1 MKSLSACLTSETLIQ
16 LGHDELTP
24 AELRAVEDHLSD
36 CELCRNRLGD
46 AETDELWRDQIA
58 PALKSPTDAPR
69 SAHSLELDP
78 LPESSLDSVLKLLGP
93 TDDPQML
100 GRIGT
105 YEIVGVIGRG
115 GMGVVFKA
123 FDGALNRFV
132 AIKMLLPHLAV
143 SGAARKRFAREG
155 KAAAAVIDDN
165 VLPIYA
171 VAEWQGIPYLVTQY
185 SRSATLQARIA
196 DQGPLELKEI
206 LRIGMQTARGLAAAH
221 AQGLVHRD
229 IKPSNILLDGAVE
242 RAMLTDFGLARA
254 ADDASIT
261 RTGVIAGTPQYMSP
275 EQARAGTVDG
285 RSDLFGL
292 GCVMYAMCT
301 GRPPFRAE
309 SSYAILRL
317 ITDHEPKS
325 IREINA
331 DIPDWLC
338 GIIAKLMA
346 KDANDRYATASEV
359 AQLLESCLAHLQQPA
374 TVPLP
379 LKAQAAVPAKPRTQ
393 SASRRWSPRSIAI
406 ACGAAAL
413 AIFAGVI
420 IVLELNKGTLTITSN
435 VDNVKIKITQ
445 GEKIVDELTMHKS
458 AESVRIAAG
467 RYQIEIV
474 GDTDVAQVEN
484 GNVTLSRGG
493 TEVVRIVQHPAAQQ
507 PSAPKLTG
515 PLGSAFDSATRVQ
528 SDEIGFHKLAL
539 SDAVGEFNREQQKNM
554 LGKTQPPLTDDEVIA
569 SLLWTQDS
577 VFKSLS
583 DEEQKKLKSIYTE
596 RVLPAPFRFTV
607 LTELKGV
614 EKERFQVWFIQ
625 LTLTRPDGTEF
636 RHNIREQFICERNE
650 FGKELR
656 FNGMDRKRTPPKG
669 WRLLEDVVRSFN
681 ESHSR
686 LHGLTMPPVT
696 MEEISSAIRFW
707 KTQRPKFDVTDVEFD
722 QLQQVAIFGYIPP
735 GAELSIITH
744 FEPGDGR
751 KYLIWS
757 LRLHF
762 KRLEA
767 GAPYPMFGDV
777 FRTHYVKVSTIDEGK
792 IAWGPVANNGLQ
804 AGVLFESLHGIHG
817 STSTS
822 ESSRGGGLGADLG
835 GTGLG
840 GGGGMSSSRAINPKL
855 PLETQITPTFYF
867 RNTADKHK
875 EASFPNIM
883 THSYYKKLE
892 ATLTSSKQL
901 PVETNKDPAGPVG
914 WLQMPFAFGAQHDIR
929 GLPILLGE
937 GDRGDAESIIRVSK
951 GDKIRVRFTL
961 DNYGDKDAE
970 PLVTDWVEFT
980 VE

>member
-1 MKSLSACLTSETLIQ
+1 MKSLSACLTSDTLIQ

-46 AETDELWRDQIA
+46 AETDELWREQIA

-78 LPESSLDSVLKLLGP
+78 LPESSLDTVLKLLGP

-185 SRSATLQARIA
+185 SRSATLQARIN

-292 GCVMYAMCT
+292 GCVMYAMST

-317 ITDHEPKS
+317 ITDHDPKS

-346 KDANDRYATASEV
+346 KDANDRYATAAEV
-359 AQLLESCLAHLQQPA
+359 AELLESCLAHLQQPA

-379 LKAQAAVPAKPRTQ
+379 QKAQAAVPVKPRIQ
-393 SASRRWSPRSIAI
+393 GNARRWSPRNWVIASAL
-406 ACGAAAL
+406 ACGCAAF

-420 IVLELNKGTLTITSN
+420 IVLELNKGTLTIESK
-435 VDNVKIKITQ
+435 VDGVKIKITQ
-445 GEKIVDELTMHKS
+445 GEKVVDELTLEKNATS
-458 AESVRIAAG
+458 IRIAAG
-467 RYQIEIV
+467 KYNIEIE
-474 GDTDVAQVEN
+474 GGADLATIEN
-484 GNVTLSRGG
+484 GEITLARGG
-493 TEVVRIVQHPAAQQ
+493 TEVVRILQK
-507 PSAPKLTG
+507 PSAAP
-515 PLGSAFDSATRVQ
+515 AT
-528 SDEIGFHKLAL
+528 E
-539 SDAVGEFNREQQKNM
+539 
-554 LGKTQPPLTDDEVIA
+554 
-569 SLLWTQDS
+569 SLVERWKRTQDS
-577 VFKSLS
+577 LKFGRQLREAVEEFNLEQQQTELGKLQLPLTEDEFLASLRWAEDS
-583 DEEQKKLKSIYTE
+583 INAEFSSEELKYVREIFNL
-596 RVLPAPFRFTV
+596 RVLPNPFKIEA
-607 LTELKGV
+607 LTELRGAGKD
-614 EKERFQVWFIQ
+614 RFKVWFIQ
-625 LTLTRPDGTEF
+625 LTLTRPDGTKF
-636 RHNIREQFICERNE
+636 RHNIREQFLHECDEDGRV
-650 FGKELR
+650 
-656 FNGMDRKRTPPKG
+656 MPWDRDPATPEG
-669 WRLLEDVVRSFN
+669 WRPLSAAIKSFN
-681 ESHSR
+681 DSHGR
-686 LHGLTMPPVT
+686 LGGINMPPVT
-696 MEEISSAIRFW
+696 EYEVIAAIRFW
-707 KTQRPKFDVTDVEFD
+707 KTQRAKFDVTEAEFK
-722 QLQQVAIFGYIPP
+722 QLQDVANLRALPP

-751 KYLIWS
+751 EYLIWS
-757 LRLHF
+757 LRLHL
-762 KRLEA
+762 KKLEA
-767 GAPYPMFGDV
+767 GARFPMFGDV
-777 FRTHYVKVSTIDEGK
+777 FRTHYVKVQSAGEEK
-792 IAWGPVANNGLQ
+792 IAWGPVAKNGLQ
-804 AGVLFESLHGIHG
+804 AGVLFESPNGVL
-817 STSTS
+817 
-822 ESSRGGGLGADLG
+822 GLQSPVSKARFD
-835 GTGLG
+835 
-840 GGGGMSSSRAINPKL
+840 GGGMAAPDLTNKTVP
-855 PLETQITPTFYF
+855 PHAEITPRFYF
-867 RNTADKHK
+867 RNTADQHK
-875 EASFPNIM
+875 EASFPNLM

-892 ATLTSSKQL
+892 ATLASGKQL
-901 PVETNKDPAGPVG
+901 AVETDKNPAGPVG
-914 WLQMPFAFGAQHDIR
+914 WLKTQFAFGAQHEIR
-929 GLPILLGE
+929 GLPILLGD
-937 GDRGDAESIIRVSK
+937 GDRGDAESAIRASK

-980 VE
+980 IE

>member
-1 MKSLSACLTSETLIQ
+1 MKSLSTCLTSDKLIQ

-36 CELCRNRLGD
+36 CESCRNRLGD
-46 AETDELWRDQIA
+46 AETDELWREQIA
-58 PALKSPTDAPR
+58 PALKAPTDAPR

-292 GCVMYAMCT
+292 GCVMYAMST

-346 KDANDRYATASEV
+346 KDANDRYATAAEV

-374 TVPLP
+374 SVPLP
-379 LKAQAAVPAKPRTQ
+379 VKALAVIPAKPRRQ
-393 SASRRWSPRSIAI
+393 NSIRRWSPRSILI
-406 ACGAAAL
+406 ACAAAAFTL
-413 AIFAGVI
+413 FASVI
-420 IVLELNKGTLTITSN
+420 IILELNKGTLTIESK
-435 VDNVKIKITQ
+435 VEGVKIKITQ
-445 GEKIVDELTMHKS
+445 GEKVVDELTLEKN
-458 AESVRIAAG
+458 ATSVRIAAG
-467 RYQIEIV
+467 KYNIEIE
-474 GDTDVAQVEN
+474 GDTDSVQVDK
-484 GNVTLSRGG
+484 GNVTLTRGG
-493 TEVVRIVQHPAAQQ
+493 TEVVRIVQKQNGEKQNAGTKSGAPTSEPNPQKL
-507 PSAPKLTG
+507 PSVLT
-515 PLGSAFDSATRVQ
+515 
-528 SDEIGFHKLAL
+528 
-539 SDAVGEFNREQQKNM
+539 DAISEFNEQNQATIRGIR
-554 LGKTQPPLTDDEVIA
+554 LPPLTENEVIA
-569 SLLWTQDS
+569 SIFWCQDTI
-577 VFKSLS
+577 KEGLS
-583 DEEQKKLKSIYTE
+583 AKEYKQLQSIYLE
-596 RVLPAPFRFTV
+596 GVLRAPFRLTA
-607 LTELKGV
+607 LTELRGV
-614 EKERFQVWFIQ
+614 DKERFKVWFIQ

-636 RHNIREQFICERNE
+636 RHNIREQFICELDEKGNE
-650 FGKELR
+650 KQFPGWPLW
-656 FNGMDRKRTPPKG
+656 NPPEG
-669 WRLLEDVVRSFN
+669 WQRLDEAIKQFN
-681 ESHSR
+681 ERNGR
-686 LHGLTMPPVT
+686 LDGINMPPVT
-696 MEEISSAIRFW
+696 MNEVIAAIRFW
-707 KTQRPKFDVTDVEFD
+707 KTQRARFNATDTEFEA
-722 QLQQVAIFGYIPP
+722 LQEVANLGYLPA
-735 GAELSIITH
+735 GAEFSIITQ
-744 FEPGDGR
+744 FEPGDGNEY
-751 KYLIWS
+751 KIWS
-757 LRLHF
+757 LRLHL
-762 KRLEA
+762 KKTEA
-767 GAPYPMFGDV
+767 GAQFPMFGEV
-777 FRTHYVKVSTIDEGK
+777 FRTHYVKVRPLSEGK
-792 IAWGPVANNGLQ
+792 IAWGPTAKNGLQ
-804 AGVLFESLHGIHG
+804 VGVLFEAAEGTL
-817 STSTS
+817 
-822 ESSRGGGLGADLG
+822 GLDSPPNPARL
-835 GTGLG
+835 
-840 GGGGMSSSRAINPKL
+840 GGGGMSSSDLSNKPLKL
-855 PLETQITPTFYF
+855 GTQITPRFYF
-867 RNTADKHK
+867 RNTSDKHQDV
-875 EASFPNIM
+875 AFPRLL
-883 THSYYKKLE
+883 TRSYYNKLE
-892 ATLTSSKQL
+892 ATLANGKQL
-901 PVETNKDPAGPVG
+901 YVETNKDPGGPVG
-914 WLQMPFAFGAQHDIR
+914 WLQMPFAFGAQHEIR
-929 GLPILLGE
+929 GLPILLGA
-937 GDRGDAESIIRVSK
+937 GDRGDAESAIHVDK
-951 GDKIRVRFTL
+951 GYKIHLRFTL
-961 DNYGDKDAE
+961 DNYFDKDAE
-970 PLVTDWVEFT
+970 PLTTDWVPVVIE
-980 VE
+980 

>member
-1 MKSLSACLTSETLIQ
+1 MKSLSACLTSDTLIQ

-46 AETDELWRDQIA
+46 AETDELWREQIA
-58 PALKSPTDAPR
+58 PALKAPTDAPR

-196 DQGPLELKEI
+196 DQGPLEPKEI

-292 GCVMYAMCT
+292 GCVMYAMST

-325 IREINA
+325 IREINV

-346 KDANDRYATASEV
+346 KDANDRYATAAEV
-359 AQLLESCLAHLQQPA
+359 AELLESCLAHLQQPS
-374 TVPLP
+374 TIPLP
-379 LKAQAAVPAKPRTQ
+379 PKAQAAVLTKPRTQ
-393 SASRRWSPRSIAI
+393 SNARRWSPRNWVIGCAI
-406 ACGAAAL
+406 ACGCAAF

-420 IVLELNKGTLTITSN
+420 IVLELNKGTLTIESK
-435 VDNVKIKITQ
+435 VDGVKIKITQ
-445 GEKIVDELTMHKS
+445 GEKVVDELTLEKK
-458 AESVRIAAG
+458 AQSVRIAAG
-467 RYQIEIV
+467 KYNIEIE
-474 GDTDVAQVEN
+474 GDSDSVQIDN
-484 GNVTLSRGG
+484 GNITLSRGG
-493 TEVVRIVQHPAAQQ
+493 TEVVRIVQ
-507 PSAPKLTG
+507 KLRSSNSEESLADKSPHT
-515 PLGSAFDSATRVQ
+515 SDSLRFGKQ
-528 SDEIGFHKLAL
+528 LRQ
-539 SDAVGEFNREQQKNM
+539 AVERFNLEQQQTD
-554 LGKTQPPLTDDEVIA
+554 LGKNQPPLTEDEVIA
-569 SLLWTQDS
+569 SIQWSQDS
-577 VFKSLS
+577 IDNALSAEELDAFRNITKSG
-583 DEEQKKLKSIYTE
+583 
-596 RVLPAPFRFTV
+596 VLPNPFKLNV
-607 LTELKGV
+607 LTELLGAD
-614 EKERFQVWFIQ
+614 KERFKVWFIQ

-636 RHNIREQFICERNE
+636 RHNIREQYLF
-650 FGKELR
+650 ELDELGR
-656 FNGMDRKRTPPKG
+656 LKSWETDPPIPEG
-669 WRLLEDVVRSFN
+669 WRPLSAAIKSFN
-681 ESHSR
+681 DSHGR
-686 LHGLTMPPVT
+686 LGGINMPPVT
-696 MEEISSAIRFW
+696 EYEVIAAIRFW
-707 KTQRPKFDVTDVEFD
+707 KTQRAKLDVTDAEFK
-722 QLQQVAIFGYIPP
+722 QLQEVANVRALPP

-744 FEPGDGR
+744 FEPGDGN

-757 LRLHF
+757 LRLHL
-762 KRLEA
+762 KKLES
-767 GAPYPMFGDV
+767 GAQFPMFGDV
-777 FRTHYVKVSTIDEGK
+777 FRTHYVKVQRIDEGK
-792 IAWGPVANNGLQ
+792 IAWGPVAKDGIQ
-804 AGVLFESLHGIHG
+804 AGVAFETPSGVFDLRPEAIRTLAVDA
-817 STSTS
+817 S
-822 ESSRGGGLGADLG
+822 LG
-835 GTGLG
+835 GTYPA
-840 GGGGMSSSRAINPKL
+840 SNSNPKIAL
-855 PLETQITPTFYF
+855 GTRIMPTFYF
-867 RNTADKHK
+867 RNTGDKHK
-875 EASFPNIM
+875 EASFPNLM

-892 ATLTSSKQL
+892 VTLASGKQI
-901 PVETNKDPAGPVG
+901 PVETSKDPAGPVG
-914 WLQMPFAFGAQHDIR
+914 WLQMPFAFGAQHEVR
-929 GLPILLGE
+929 GLAILLGE

-951 GDKIRVRFTL
+951 GDKIRLRFTL
-961 DNYGDKDAE
+961 DNYATKEADKEAE
-970 PLVTDWVEFT
+970 PLVTDWVDFT
-980 VE
+980 IE